1 MRRFFYLLS
10 ITCFLIFSGRAF
22 ADQID
27 ERLLALEKTIQS
39 FQNDSVLR
47 NEKVASALAVIEQ
60 IKQDYQLLQGTLEA
74 NEHELKEQQT
84 EINRLRRDVTDRMS
98 SIEERLEIYDQ
109 QITKAVAKVLPQA
122 ANETDNYQKA
132 LDFVHKNDFLTAVAA
147 FRSFL
152 KSYPKSDLAD
162 NAQYWI
168 GECYYALKDYAKAI
182 KEFQILTE
190 KYIKS
195 DKVAGAVLKQGFSF
209 AELGMVEEAKT
220 FLNKVIKD
228 HPGSDESVKAREKID
243 RLEQKTNPA
252 TPAVGA
258 GALLPDITS
267 TIPLA
272 PGVGREPPKA
282 PTPSENEVKVKD

>member
-1 MRRFFYLLS
+1 MKRFHVLLF
-10 ITCFLIFSGRAF
+10 IACFTIISGAAQ
-22 ADQID
+22 ADPVND
-27 ERLLALEKTIQS
+27 RLTALETSIKA
-39 FQNDSVLR
+39 FQGDSVSR

-60 IKQDYQLLQGTLEA
+60 IKQDYQLIQGTLEA
-74 NEHELKEQQT
+74 NDHQIKEQQA
-84 EINRLRRDVTDRMS
+84 EINRLKRDVTDRIS

-109 QITKAVAKVLPQA
+109 QVTKAVAKVLPQA
-122 ANETDNYQKA
+122 ANETENYQKA
-132 LDFVHKNDFLTAVAA
+132 LDFVHKSDFLTAVAA

-152 KSYPKSDLAD
+152 KSYSKSELAD

-182 KEFQILTE
+182 KEFQIISE

-209 AELGMVEEAKT
+209 AELGMIEEAKT

-228 HPGSDESVKAREKID
+228 YPGSDESVRAKEKID
-243 RLEQKTNPA
+243 RLLVPDVTN
-252 TPAVGA
+252 
-258 GALLPDITS
+258 

-272 PGVGREPPKA
+272 PGVNSAPPKA
-282 PTPSENEVKVKD
+282 PAPAAETETKVKD